1 MIIDLNTPSYFF
13 PELALIILFFVIAIS
28 TILPGIHSWSRRYF
42 ISFYTVL
49 ALNGII
55 FMFDMMV
62 YMHPEKTVFYDWIPL
77 IEYLLLPI
85 PIMIISFYIV
95 HCFGENLKDSLIS
108 RTVIPIWLFY
118 CVQHIIAHFTTF
130 FYYSTPD
137 GRFFIKSSVFILY
150 IPIIAILLFVIFT
163 LIKRRKELPRR
174 YVYAFLFFFVPVT
187 IAIIVH
193 SICFSITAI
202 NIASIIGSFAMYILI
217 LTDQIEQYSLQQAAI
232 ANQEASIMIL
242 KMRPHFIYNT
252 MTSIYYLCDQD
263 PKKAQKV
270 ILDFTSY
277 LRKNFNALV
286 TNDTVPFS
294 EEYEHVRA
302 YLAVELA
309 QFEDNLT
316 VDYDI
321 EHTQFKLPPLTLQPI
336 VENAIKHCM
345 DPDSEPLHIL
355 IKTSKTDTGS
365 TIIVKDNGP
374 GFDTKDVFNS
384 NSALSNIKKRLRI
397 MCHGTITIIS
407 NINEGTT
414 VEVFIP

>member
-1 MIIDLNTPSYFF
+1 
-13 PELALIILFFVIAIS
+13 
-28 TILPGIHSWSRRYF
+28 
-42 ISFYTVL
+42 
-49 ALNGII
+49 
-55 FMFDMMV
+55 
-62 YMHPEKTVFYDWIPL
+62 MHPEKTVFYDWIPL

-202 NIASIIGSFAMYILI
+202 FIAAIIGSLAMYILI

-270 ILDFTSY
+270 ILDFT
-277 LRKNFNALV
+277 
-286 TNDTVPFS
+286 
-294 EEYEHVRA
+294 
-302 YLAVELA
+302 
-309 QFEDNLT
+309 
-316 VDYDI
+316 
-321 EHTQFKLPPLTLQPI
+321 
-336 VENAIKHCM
+336 
-345 DPDSEPLHIL
+345 
-355 IKTSKTDTGS
+355 
-365 TIIVKDNGP
+365 
-374 GFDTKDVFNS
+374 
-384 NSALSNIKKRLRI
+384 
-397 MCHGTITIIS
+397 
-407 NINEGTT
+407 
-414 VEVFIP
+414 